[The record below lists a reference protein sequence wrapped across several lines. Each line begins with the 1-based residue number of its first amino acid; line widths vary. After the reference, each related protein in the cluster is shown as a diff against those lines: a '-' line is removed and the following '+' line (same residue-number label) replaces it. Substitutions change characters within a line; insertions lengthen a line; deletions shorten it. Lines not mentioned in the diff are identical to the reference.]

1 MSTNLDTKNIAA
13 GKPAIVGSIY
23 VGPTTQTLPTSATT
37 TIGTGFVSLG
47 YISED
52 GITNSNSPETD
63 SKKAWGGDTVLTYQT
78 AKEDTFSFTM
88 IEALREAVLKT
99 VYGSSNVET
108 STAGEIKVKA
118 NAAQAEE
125 KAYIMDIIMGEKL
138 KRIVVPKAT
147 VTEIGEVTYKDDEA
161 VGYETTITA
170 VPDSSGNTHYEYIT
184 EKQGTTEGQGTG
196 ENE

>member
-1 MSTNLDTKNIAA
+1 MPTNLNTKNIAA
-13 GKPAIVGSIY
+13 GKPAIVGSVY
-23 VGPTTQTLPTSATT
+23 VGSTTQTLPTSATT
-37 TIGTGFVSLG
+37 TIASGFASLG

-52 GITNSNSPETD
+52 GVTNSNSPETD